1 MFGFEGMGKRREE
14 GSSWKK
20 ILRIILD
27 SSMVEHSAVNRVV
40 VGSSPTRGGKN
51 SLAKTCRHAV
61 YRFLCILSFIE
72 KQSTVKVR
80 VTVIVTCCFSMAGY
94 AEDKIIRRIF
104 EL

>member
-40 VGSSPTRGGKN
+40 VGSSPTRGGKKACKHRC
-51 SLAKTCRHAV
+51 LQAFV
-61 YRFLCILSFIE
+61 F
-72 KQSTVKVR
+72 
-80 VTVIVTCCFSMAGY
+80 
-94 AEDKIIRRIF
+94 
-104 EL
+104 